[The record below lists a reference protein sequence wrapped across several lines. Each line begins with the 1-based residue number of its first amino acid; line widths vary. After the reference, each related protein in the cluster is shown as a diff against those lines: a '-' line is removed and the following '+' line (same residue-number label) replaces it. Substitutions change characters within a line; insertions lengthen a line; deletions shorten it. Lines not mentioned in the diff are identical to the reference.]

1 MPNVVRAFSSGED
14 ELSSD
19 SQRSPDP
26 QKVKT
31 GAVNVQPLAL
41 FMFLVPSP
49 VVEGR
54 TSPEYGV

>member
-1 MPNVVRAFSSGED
+1 MPNVVRAFSSVED

-31 GAVNVQPLAL
+31 GAINVQPLAL

-49 VVEGR
+49 VVEG
-54 TSPEYGV
+54 